1 MAEEKARIF
10 RVLEALSECVEPT
23 RPAGIGAMIGE
34 TPFNAGH
41 DLFELEKEALA
52 EKRDKKKKLYLITE
66 RGRQTPGEL
75 T

>member
-1 MAEEKARIF
+1 MAEEKARIL

-34 TPFNAGH
+34 TPFNANH
-41 DLFELEKEALA
+41 DLSELEKDGLA
-52 EKRDKKKKLYLITE
+52 DKRDKKKKLYLITE
-66 RGRQTPGEL
+66 KGRQTPGEL